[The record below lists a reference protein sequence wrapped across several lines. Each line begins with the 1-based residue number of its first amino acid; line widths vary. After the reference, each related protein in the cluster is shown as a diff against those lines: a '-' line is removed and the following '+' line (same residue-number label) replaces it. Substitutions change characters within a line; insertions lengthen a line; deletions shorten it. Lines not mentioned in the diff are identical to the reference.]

1 MRKKVLVVASTS
13 DHLKNFHIPYIE
25 NLKKNYDVKIMAKD
39 KEGDHF
45 ANYNIN
51 FEKKIFSFN
60 NIKIV
65 HQIKKILENEK
76 FDVVFVNTTLAAFL
90 VRMAI
95 KKLKEK
101 PYVVNIVHG
110 YLFGERSCFIRKTG
124 FLFAEKITKSVTDN
138 IVVMNEEDEDIAKRH
153 KLCKGEIIKIK
164 GMGIDGSRFKEIKPK
179 KKFNT
184 GNDYEVSFVGELTD
198 RKNQKF
204 LIKFIKEIVKFDI
217 SIKLN
222 LIGDGVLKKKLE
234 KLAKKKK
241 VADRVNFLG
250 YDNDIQKYIS
260 GSDYYISASKIE
272 GLPFNILE
280 SMYLGAVVF
289 ASDTKGNVDLIDDLE
304 NGVLYKLGDTKDLIA
319 KFRLVKNNKELQE
332 KIRKNAKET
341 SKKYLLNAV
350 FDENMQIFENFI
362 R

>member
-39 KEGDHF
+39 KDGEHF
-45 ANYNIN
+45 ADYNIN

-60 NIKIV
+60 NIRIV
-65 HQIKKILENEK
+65 HQIKKILKQDK
-76 FDVVFVNTTLAAFL
+76 FDIVFVNTTLAAFL

-110 YLFGERSCFIRKTG
+110 YLFGENSNFICKMG
-124 FLFAEKITKSVTDN
+124 FLFAEKITKNVTDN

-153 KLCKGEIIKIK
+153 KLCKGEIVKIH
-164 GMGIDGSRFKEIKPK
+164 GMGIDNTRFSETKSQ
-179 KKFNT
+179 KKFNI

-204 LIKFIKEIVKFDI
+204 LINFVKEISKYDI
-217 SIKLN
+217 NIKLN
-222 LIGDGVLKKKLE
+222 LIGDGVLKNKLV
-234 KLAKKKK
+234 KLATKKK
-241 VADRVNFLG
+241 VLDHVNFLG
-250 YDNDIQKYIS
+250 YDNNIQKYIND
-260 GSDYYISASKIE
+260 SDYYISASKIE

-280 SMYLGAVVF
+280 AMHLGAVIF
-289 ASDTKGNVDLIDDLE
+289 ASDTKGNVDLISDLE

-319 KFRLVKNNKELQE
+319 KFRLVKNNKELQQ

-341 SKKYLLNAV
+341 SKKYLLNTV

-362 R
+362 K